1 MRKPKSIELLNKA
14 IAEEELA
21 LHQYMYFHFVL
32 DDMGYDLLASIFKRI
47 AIEEMK
53 HVEVFAERILFL
65 GGDVELGKLPREIEK
80 IKDPKEM
87 LEWAMKSEAEAID
100 MYSQWS
106 LEVVNEGMD
115 IGTEQIFKKVI
126 ADEERHY
133 EIFEREFL
141 NLQRFGNQYLAQQAM
156 ERSRKI
162 GTQTSPGIKEETA

>member
-1 MRKPKSIELLNKA
+1 
-14 IAEEELA
+14 
-21 LHQYMYFHFVL
+21 
-32 DDMGYDLLASIFKRI
+32 MGY
-47 AIEEMK
+47 EE
-53 HVEVFAERILFL
+53 
-65 GGDVELGKLPREIEK
+65 P
-80 IKDPKEM
+80 
-87 LEWAMKSEAEAID
+87 MKSEAEAID
-100 MYSQWS
+100 MYSQWA